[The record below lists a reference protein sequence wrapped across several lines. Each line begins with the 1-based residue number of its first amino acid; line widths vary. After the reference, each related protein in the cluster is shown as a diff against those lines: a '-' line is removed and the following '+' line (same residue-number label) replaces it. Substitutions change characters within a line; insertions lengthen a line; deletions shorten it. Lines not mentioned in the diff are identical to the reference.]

1 MWRRLRWVLLAV
13 IVALVAAVVTAVI
26 VEKPT
31 LDDDERAVDT
41 RWADLRDPLETRY
54 SALEPALGTLDSMG
68 EGDRAVTQDLS
79 TALSEWTDSLDG
91 GSAEQQAEIANRVEA
106 QANRLRANVFGSAR
120 LAQSTELSDAIAAF
134 DSASPPEPLVDAY
147 NRAVRTYEDSRNDTF
162 RRPVALVFGFGARP
176 LFFIAN

>member
-31 LDDDERAVDT
+31 LDDDEQAVDT
-41 RWADLRDPLETRY
+41 RWAELRDALEPRY
-54 SALEPALGTLDSMG
+54 AALEPALATLDAIG
-68 EGDRAVTQDLS
+68 EADRAVTQDLS

-91 GSAEQQAEIANRVEA
+91 GSAEQQAEVANRVEA
-106 QANRLRANVFGSAR
+106 QANRLRANVFGSPR
-120 LAQSTELSDAIAAF
+120 LAQSTELADAIGAF
-134 DSASPPEPLVDAY
+134 DAASPPDPLVETY

-162 RRPVALVFGFGARP
+162 RRPVALVFGYGARP
-176 LFFIAN
+176 LFFVAN

>member
-31 LDDDERAVDT
+31 LDDDEQAVDA
-41 RWADLRDPLETRY
+41 RWADLRDELQLRY
-54 SALEPALGTLDSMG
+54 AALEPALATLDAIG
-68 EGDRAVTQDLS
+68 EADRAVTKDLS
-79 TALSEWTDSLDG
+79 TALAEWTDSLDG
-91 GSAEQQAEIANRVEA
+91 GSAEQQAEVANRVEA

-120 LAQSTELSDAIAAF
+120 LAQSTELSDVIAAF
-134 DSASPPEPLVDAY
+134 GSASPSEELVQAY

-162 RRPVALVFGFGARP
+162 RRPVALVFGYGARP
-176 LFFIAN
+176 LFFVAN